1 MLCAPCLRLVLQKER
16 LIMASVT
23 PQPTIAI
30 LGGGVGGTV
39 LANLLARELDEDEA
53 RIVLIDQSGHHIYQ
67 PGWLYLPFNG
77 EDTQHLERSEH
88 SLLRHRIDLRI
99 GRAEQVDVENRSLVI
114 TSPDGSGVH
123 EGLHFDYLV
132 FASGARIAPE
142 EVPGLPEA
150 LATNNAQHFYT
161 QEGAEHLRQALHEFQ
176 GGHIAVAIG
185 GIPYKCPPAPL
196 EFTFMLEEYL
206 RRFGLRE
213 RAKITYYSPL
223 PRAFSIESVSNLA
236 TPLLAER
243 GIETRIF
250 FNVTEIDHQKR
261 LMRSLEGE
269 EDGYDLLVIVPP
281 HRGALIAEQC
291 GLADAQGWLPTDRA
305 TLEVKGQEGI
315 FALGDV
321 TDLPVSKSGSAAHFE
336 ASVVAERLVAGVR
349 MRTVNPREGCY
360 DGRVMCFME
369 TGYSRATRI
378 EFDYEHPPV
387 PPKPGWFYHMEKML
401 FNKAYW
407 YLVPPARV

>member
-1 MLCAPCLRLVLQKER
+1 MSALLGIWVFQKES
-16 LIMASVT
+16 LVMANVI
-23 PQPTIAI
+23 PRPTIAI
-30 LGGGVGGTV
+30 VGGGVGGTV

-53 RIVLIDQSGHHIYQ
+53 RLVLIDQRGHHLYQ

-77 EDTQHLERSEH
+77 QDPEHLERSER
-88 SLLRHRIDLRI
+88 SLLRHRVDLYISRV
-99 GRAEQVDVENRSLVI
+99 EHVDVETRSLRLAD
-114 TSPDGSGVH
+114 PYGVGPI
-123 EGLHFDYLV
+123 ERLHYDYLV

-150 LATNNAQHFYT
+150 LAQGSAQQFYT
-161 QEGAEHLRQALHEFQ
+161 QEGAERLRQALHAFQ
-176 GGHIAVAIG
+176 GGRIAVAIG

-196 EFTFMLEEYL
+196 EFTFLLEEYL
-206 RRFGLRE
+206 RKHGLRE
-213 RAKITYYSPL
+213 RTKITYYSPL
-223 PRAFSIESVSNLA
+223 PRAFTIQSVSELA
-236 TPLLAER
+236 APLLEER

-250 FNVTEIDHQKR
+250 FNVTEIAPQQR

-269 EDGYDLLVIVPP
+269 EDRYDLLVIVPP
-281 HRGALIAEQC
+281 HRGALIAEQS
-291 GLADAQGWLPTDRA
+291 GLADAQGWLPTDHT
-305 TLEVKGQEGI
+305 TLEVKGQEHI

-336 ASVVAERLVAGVR
+336 ASVVTERLTAMVR

-369 TGYSRATRI
+369 TGYAQATRI

-387 PPKPGWFYHMEKML
+387 PPKPGWFYHMEKLL

>member
-1 MLCAPCLRLVLQKER
+1 
-16 LIMASVT
+16 MASVI
-23 PQPTIAI
+23 PRPTIAI
-30 LGGGVGGTV
+30 VGGGVGGTV
-39 LANLLARELDEDEA
+39 LANLLARALDEAEA
-53 RIVLIDQSGHHIYQ
+53 QIVLIDQSGHHIYQ
-67 PGWLYLPFNG
+67 PGWLYIPFNG
-77 EDTQHLERSEH
+77 QDPERLERAER
-88 SLLRHRIDLRI
+88 SLLRHRIDLHI
-99 GRAEQVDVENRSLVI
+99 GRVEQVDVEKRALLL
-114 TSPDGSGVH
+114 TSPDGTGAN
-123 EGLHFDYLV
+123 ETLRYDYLV

-150 LATNNAQHFYT
+150 LAANTAHHFYT
-161 QEGAEHLRQALHEFQ
+161 EEGAERLRQALHDFQ
-176 GGHIAVAIG
+176 GGRIAVAIG

-196 EFTFMLEEYL
+196 EFTFLLEEYL
-206 RRFGLRE
+206 RKRGLRE
-213 RAKITYYSPL
+213 RTKITYYSPL

-236 TPLLAER
+236 APLLAER

-250 FNVTEIDHQKR
+250 FNVTEIDHQQR

-269 EDGYDLLVIVPP
+269 EDSYDLLIIVPP
-281 HRGALIAEQC
+281 HRGALIAEHS
-291 GLADAQGWLPTDRA
+291 GLADAQGWLPTDHT
-305 TLEVKGQEGI
+305 TLEVKGQEGV

-336 ASVVAERLVAGVR
+336 AAVVAERLTAAVR

-369 TGYSRATRI
+369 TGYSQATRI
-378 EFDYEHPPV
+378 EFDYAHPPV
-387 PPKPGWFYHMEKML
+387 PPKPGWFYHMEKTL

>member
-1 MLCAPCLRLVLQKER
+1 MER
-16 LIMASVT
+16 TISR
-23 PQPTIAI
+23 PTVAI
-30 LGGGVGGTV
+30 VGGGVGGTV
-39 LANLLARELDEDEA
+39 LANLLARELNEDEA
-53 RIVLIDQSGHHIYQ
+53 RLVLIDQSGHHIYQ
-67 PGWLYLPFNG
+67 PGWLYLSFNG
-77 EDTQHLERSEH
+77 QNPEHLERPER
-88 SLLRHRIDLRI
+88 SLLRHRIELYISRVQ
-99 GRAEQVDVENRSLVI
+99 QVDVEKRTLLLVG
-114 TSPDGSGVH
+114 PDGSGIPH
-123 EGLHFDYLV
+123 PLHYDYLV

-150 LATNNAQHFYT
+150 LAANTAHHFYT
-161 QEGAEHLRQALHEFQ
+161 QEGAERLRQALHEFQ

-196 EFTFMLEEYL
+196 EFTFLLEAFL
-206 RRFGLRE
+206 RKRGLRE
-213 RAKITYYSPL
+213 RTKITYYSPL
-223 PRAFSIESVSNLA
+223 PRAFTIESVSEMA
-236 TPLLAER
+236 VPLLEER
-243 GIETRIF
+243 GIETRTF
-250 FNVTEIDHQKR
+250 FNVNEIDPQRR
-261 LMRSLEGE
+261 LIRSLEGE
-269 EDGYDLLVIVPP
+269 EDRYDLLVIVPP
-281 HRGALIAEQC
+281 HRGALIAEQS

-336 ASVVAERLVAGVR
+336 AAVVAERITAAVR

-369 TGYSRATRI
+369 TGYSQATRI

-387 PPKPGWFYHMEKML
+387 LPKPGWFYHMEKML

>member
-1 MLCAPCLRLVLQKER
+1 
-16 LIMASVT
+16 MASVM
-23 PQPTIAI
+23 QRPTIAI
-30 LGGGVGGTV
+30 VGGGVGGTV
-39 LANLLARELDEDEA
+39 LANLLAREFDEDEA

-67 PGWLYLPFNG
+67 PGWLYIPFNG
-77 EDTQHLERSEH
+77 LDPEHLERSER

-99 GRAEQVDVENRSLVI
+99 GRVEQVDVEKRALLLVG
-114 TSPDGSGVH
+114 PDGADAPDALQY
-123 EGLHFDYLV
+123 EYLV

-150 LATNNAQHFYT
+150 LEDGTAHHFYT
-161 QEGAEHLRQALHEFQ
+161 QEGAERLREALQEFH
-176 GGHIAVAIG
+176 GGQIAVAIG

-196 EFTFMLEEYL
+196 EFTFLLEAYL
-206 RRFGLRE
+206 RKRGLRE
-213 RAKITYYSPL
+213 RTKITYYSPL
-223 PRAFSIESVSNLA
+223 PRAFSIESVSDLA
-236 TPLLAER
+236 TPLLEER

-250 FNVTEIDHQKR
+250 FNVTEIDPHQR

-269 EDGYDLLVIVPP
+269 EERYDLLVIVPP
-281 HRGALIAEQC
+281 HRGALIAERS

-305 TLEVKGQEGI
+305 TLEVKGQQRL

-321 TDLPVSKSGSAAHFE
+321 TDLPVSKSGAAAHFE
-336 ASVVAERLVAGVR
+336 ASVVAERIAAGVR
-349 MRTVNPREGCY
+349 MRTVNPREGYY

-369 TGYSRATRI
+369 TGYSQATRI

-387 PPKPGWFYHMEKML
+387 PPRPGWLYHMEKAL
-401 FNKAYW
+401 FSKAYW